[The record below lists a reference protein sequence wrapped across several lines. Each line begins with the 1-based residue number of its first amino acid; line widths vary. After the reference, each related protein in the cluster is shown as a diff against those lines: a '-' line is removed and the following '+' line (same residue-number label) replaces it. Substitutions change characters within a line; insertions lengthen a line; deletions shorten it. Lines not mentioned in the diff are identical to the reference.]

1 MAGDDAGFA
10 TGAFIEFD
18 LEGVLF
24 ALAGFFKG
32 DEVFVEVGAEF
43 VVVVR
48 F

>member
-1 MAGDDAGFA
+1 MAGDKAGFA
-10 TGAFIEFD
+10 AGAFIEFD

-24 ALAGFFKG
+24 ALAGFLEG

-43 VVVVR
+43 MVVVG